1 MSKYAMVIVTTSKL
15 EEAEHIAKM
24 LVKKSLAACVNI
36 VPKIRSIYRW
46 EGKVEHSRETL
57 MIIKTVESKVKKL
70 KKQIKKL
77 HSYDVP
83 EIIVL
88 KIDDGDDNYL
98 DWINSVVK

>member
-1 MSKYAMVIVTTSKL
+1 MVIVTTSKL
-15 EEAEHIAKM
+15 GEAEQIADKI
-24 LVKKSLAACVNI
+24 VEKSLATCVNI

-57 MIIKTVESKVKKL
+57 MLIKTVDSKVKKL

-98 DWINSVVK
+98 DWIDSVVK

>member
-1 MSKYAMVIVTTSKL
+1 MVIVTTSKL
-15 EEAEHIAKM
+15 EEAEHIAEK

-46 EGKVEHSRETL
+46 EGKVEHSRETMML
-57 MIIKTVESKVKKL
+57 IKTVDSKVKKL

-83 EIIVL
+83 EITVL
-88 KIDDGDDNYL
+88 KIDDGDEEYL
-98 DWINSVVK
+98 NWINSVVK